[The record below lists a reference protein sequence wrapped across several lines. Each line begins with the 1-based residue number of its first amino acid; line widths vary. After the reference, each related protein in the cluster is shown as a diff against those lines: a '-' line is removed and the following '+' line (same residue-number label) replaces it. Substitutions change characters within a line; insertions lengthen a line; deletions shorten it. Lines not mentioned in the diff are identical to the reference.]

1 MYLFCKKPCHKK
13 EACWKLHRKQKNIG
27 WIGGTKGSQ
36 QQSQAHITME
46 DQQEKLAMDIKGFKK
61 EEIMHLETPLA
72 MLEKPAAPCPLA
84 QASKSISYAFS
95 ASNMSNSYVIDSR
108 AKNHITH
115 SSSYVV
121 VDIPCFSNRKVKV
134 ADDTLSTIASQGEVT
149 LTPLRLKNG
158 SHAPK
163 WSMNL
168 LPIHQ
173 ITKNLNCSVTFFPT
187 HCVFQD
193 RVTRRMIGLVKEKYG
208 SYFLEEEPT
217 NGDQPLIS
225 CLYKKN

>member
-1 MYLFCKKPCHKK
+1 
-13 EACWKLHRKQKNIG
+13 
-27 WIGGTKGSQ
+27 
-36 QQSQAHITME
+36 ME

-163 WSMNL
+163 
-168 LPIHQ
+168 
-173 ITKNLNCSVTFFPT
+173 
-187 HCVFQD
+187 
-193 RVTRRMIGLVKEKYG
+193 
-208 SYFLEEEPT
+208 
-217 NGDQPLIS
+217 
-225 CLYKKN
+225 